1 MHKKVKVEVNA
12 VLGTFI
18 EVDVLCDDEG
28 YIESENLYLA
38 VKQAIKDKYKID
50 DIETVLNSININNW
64 KYK

>member
-1 MHKKVKVEVNA
+1 MHKKIKVEVNA

-18 EVDVLCDDEG
+18 EVNVLCDDEG

-38 VKQAIKDKYKID
+38 VKQAIKDKYSID

>member
-12 VLGTFI
+12 LLGTFI

-28 YIESENLYLA
+28 YIDSENLYES
-38 VKQAIKDKYKID
+38 VKQAIKDKYQID
-50 DIETVLNSININNW
+50 NIETVLNSININNW